1 MKTKVLSDVTSW
13 LVWILPLVSSVFVPL
28 IARASAKARNAFVI
42 AVSAV
47 TAFLAFTLIPAVTS
61 GASGAINLVAPWIP
75 QVITAGVYIDPLSVL
90 FTCLVGFFGLIIV
103 IYSLGYMK
111 HEENL
116 TRYYFYLL
124 LFIGS
129 MIGLVISDNFLQLF
143 IFWEMVGFCS
153 YSLVSFWTNRPEAV
167 KAGNKVFIMTRI
179 GDASLLA
186 AIGILY
192 ASLNTFSF
200 HGTIT
205 AIVNGALPPSTLTA
219 VAFLVLGGAI
229 AKSAQLPLHTWLYS
243 AMEAPTSISALL
255 HAATM
260 VKAGIYLIARFI
272 LIAAPM
278 IAVLQVSWLP
288 TVAWIGVLTAFLG
301 ATMALYTPDI
311 KGVLAYS
318 TVSQLGFMMAALG
331 SALTAAAS
339 LGWFAGLF
347 HTMSHAFF
355 EGLGFLLAGGII
367 HALGTRDMRL
377 MGGLKK
383 AMPITY
389 VLALIMILTTSG
401 LPPFAA
407 FFSKGLIITS
417 ITEAGS
423 LLQVIVIYAA
433 TALTFAYSLR
443 FITLIFLGKESE
455 HLKKLNPHEA
465 SKIMLLPA
473 GVLAVLCIVWGFL
486 QPSLGAFMGVEAGTS
501 LLGSFLSLET
511 GIFFAILIPV
521 GMLVYATYFKKISV
535 MTAFRSA
542 SNPLAKLLSHGYFFD
557 DLYERAVA
565 KGVMLFSGGVKFF
578 EVVFLEIFPQVFA
591 NWVVRFAGGV
601 HKYLDA
607 AADQLLNV
615 IAGKTLRGAERVKV
629 IDSLADRLLDLI
641 AGRTK
646 DGASKVKTIDSLAE
660 RLLNLIAHRTVRSA
674 SKAEKIPSNSLQHY
688 LAAALLGLIILVIL
702 LIISIGV

>member
-1 MKTKVLSDVTSW
+1 MLSNITSW
-13 LVWILPLVSSVFVPL
+13 LVWMLPLVSSVFVPL
-28 IARASAKARNAFVI
+28 IARAGAKVRNGFVV
-42 AVSAV
+42 AVSMT
-47 TAFLAFTLIPAVTS
+47 TAILALTLIPAVTS
-61 GASGAINLVAPWIP
+61 GVEGAVNLVAPWIP

-90 FTCLVGFFGLIIV
+90 FTCLVAFFGLIIAV
-103 IYSLGYMK
+103 YSLGYMK

-153 YSLVSFWTNRPEAV
+153 YSLISFWNNRPESV

-205 AIVNGALPPSTLTA
+205 AILNGALPESTLTV

-243 AMEAPTSISALL
+243 AMEAPTSVSALL

-260 VKAGIYLIARFI
+260 VKAGIYLVARFI

-288 TVAWIGVLTAFLG
+288 TVAWIGVLTALLG

-331 SALTAAAS
+331 SVSLAAAAS
-339 LGWFAGLF
+339 LGWFSSMF
-347 HTMSHAFF
+347 HMISHAFF

-367 HALGTRDMRL
+367 HELGTRDMRL

-389 VLALIMILTTSG
+389 ALAIIMILTTSG

-407 FFSKGLIITS
+407 FFSKGLVITS

-423 LLQVIVIYAA
+423 LLQLIIIYGA

-443 FITLIFLGKESE
+443 FMILIFWGRESE
-455 HLKKLNPHEA
+455 HLQELKPHEA
-465 SKIMLLPA
+465 PKIMLLPA
-473 GVLAVLCIVWGFL
+473 GVLAALCIVWGFL
-486 QPSLGAFMGVEAGTS
+486 QPQVGAFMGVEAETS
-501 LLGSFLSLET
+501 LLGSFFSLET
-511 GIFFAILIPV
+511 VIFFAILVPA
-521 GMLVYATYFKKISV
+521 GLLVYATYFKNYSV
-535 MTAFRSA
+535 MNAIRSA
-542 SNPLAKLLSHGYFFD
+542 SNPLAKLLGHGYFFD
-557 DLYERAVA
+557 DLYEGGVA
-565 KGVMLFSGGVKFF
+565 KGVMLFSRGVKFF

-591 NWVVRFAGGV
+591 NMVVRFAGGV
-601 HKYLDA
+601 HKYLDSA
-607 AADQLLNV
+607 SDQLLNV

-641 AGRTK
+641 AGRTEG
-646 DGASKVKTIDSLAE
+646 GASKVKNIDSLAE
-660 RLLNLIAHRTVRSA
+660 RLLNLLAHRTVRSA
-674 SKAEKIPSNSLQHY
+674 SKAERAPPNSLQHY
-688 LAAALLGLIILVIL
+688 LAAALLGFIILVIL
-702 LIISIGV
+702 LILTLGIGV